1 MPAVGPRTRTAGPV
15 PPQGDPPGNS
25 LTLAGATAA
34 PAPTDPA
41 PPVLRIVPDPGTAAQ
56 AEAAPRVSRLRLRLS
71 PRLLSFIAVVVIPT
85 AVAAFY
91 LFAVASDQFVAEF
104 RFTLSSA
111 EAPRFDPAAL
121 LAGIT
126 AAAPP
131 AALESQILVQYIG
144 SRAIVDRID
153 ATLDLRRL
161 FSPPQADWWS
171 RLPMPATIEKLVRY
185 WKGQVDPV
193 YDAADGTVTV
203 RVRAFDAGETL
214 RLAEAVVAACEA
226 LVNELSLRSRRD
238 ALAHANAE
246 LAQAEA
252 RLKAALARIRA
263 FRDREGLI
271 DPARAAE
278 ANGALAVRLR
288 EELIKANADLA
299 ILKRYMRDDAPSVQ
313 VLTARIQA
321 IETQQRSLAAET
333 ADPEEARPDR
343 LTRRLGEYEQIDSE
357 RRFAEGSYQLALR
370 AVEQAH
376 ANADRQRVFIASFV
390 PPSLPEEPLYPR
402 RWRTLGTVALIAFA
416 LWGIGGLAVHSV
428 REHLS

>member
-1 MPAVGPRTRTAGPV
+1 MPDADAPPRIAAAV
-15 PPQGDPPGNS
+15 PPAGNRV
-25 LTLAGATAA
+25 AVATATA
-34 PAPTDPA
+34 
-41 PPVLRIVPDPGTAAQ
+41 VPAQ
-56 AEAAPRVSRLRLRLS
+56 AEPAPSLLPALRQAEVATPDTNAAKQTAGSRTLLS
-71 PRLLSFIAVVVIPT
+71 PRLLSFIAIVVVPI
-85 AVAAFY
+85 ALAAGY
-91 LFAVASDQFVAEF
+91 LFAAASDQYVAEF

-126 AAAPP
+126 APAPP

-153 ATLDLRRL
+153 AAFDLRRL

-171 RLPMPATIEKLVRY
+171 RLSTSATIEMLVRY

-193 YDAADGTVTV
+193 YDAANGTVTV
-203 RVRAFDAGETL
+203 RVRAFDPGEAL
-214 RLAEAVVAACEA
+214 RLAEAIVAACEA
-226 LVNELSLRSRRD
+226 LVNELSQRSRHD

-246 LAQAEA
+246 LAQAED
-252 RLKAALARIRA
+252 RLKAVLARIRA

-271 DPARAAE
+271 DPARTAE
-278 ANGALAVRLR
+278 ASGALAARLR
-288 EELIKANADLA
+288 DELTKAHTELA
-299 ILKRYMRDDAPSVQ
+299 ILKRYMRDDAPSIQ
-313 VLTARIQA
+313 VLMARIQA
-321 IETQQRSLAAET
+321 IETQLRSLAAEMT
-333 ADPEEARPDR
+333 DPAEARSDR

-357 RRFAEGSYQLALR
+357 RRFAEASYQLALR
-370 AVEQAH
+370 AVEQAR

-402 RWRTLGTVALIAFA
+402 RWRTLGIVAVIAFA
-416 LWGIGGLAVHSV
+416 LWGIGGLAAQSV